1 MTYKIVNKDYFQ
13 VHDEQEEA
21 WKILAEILDKNP
33 NKTKLFVSDT
43 EELQS
48 YIMWLGM
55 KTGLKVERTNKKT
68 YME

>member
-21 WKILAEILDKNP
+21 WKILAELLDKNQG
-33 NKTKLFVSDT
+33 KTKLFVSDA

-48 YIMWLGM
+48 YIMWLGLQM
-55 KTGLKVERTNKKT
+55 GLKVERTNKKT

>member
-21 WKILAEILDKNP
+21 WKILADILDKNP

-55 KTGLKVERTNKKT
+55 KMGLKVERTNKKT